1 MGARELRAVKGCP
14 SVNRWAGLW
23 LGAFVGA
30 VLAACSAPPPRGNL
44 QYIEPDTYRIENPS
58 KDRALAT
65 GIGCAFTVNEAE
77 QRAGEVATF
86 NLRRMTG
93 DARYRIEI
101 FQHPYVHEL
110 CASPTRRAYR
120 AMGRAIP
127 QAQLRHE
134 LEREYSAPAHLET
147 VAHGRLCWLAQCPPE
162 YHHGRV

>member
-101 FQHPYVHEL
+101 SRLRETSEANQVCVEVQ
-110 CASPTRRAYR
+110 AQ
-120 AMGRAIP
+120 AIP
-127 QAQLRHE
+127 PRF
-134 LEREYSAPAHLET
+134 R
-147 VAHGRLCWLAQCPPE
+147 
-162 YHHGRV
+162 